1 MTIKKID
8 VWNFRPP
15 FREGPYAMAH
25 VTSGHVYGRILR
37 FQDDDGSTGLGEIV
51 FSPSLAETSREH
63 RIQDEESYL
72 MSLTGRPFDAL
83 IDVASDARN
92 RDKSWRGIAFALET
106 AWFDREGQRTN
117 QSASQLLG
125 GARLTGVQDY
135 FSISEKEIAD
145 IHTRVDIAGSECQ
158 VFQLKL
164 GVGSLEQD
172 VVRIAAILDMMIGGQ
187 IVQADANGGWTV
199 DEACNIIGRFDDE
212 RLIWE
217 EPCTTYDDN
226 VTVAEKTGC
235 HVMVDQCIG
244 DLEMAIRAI
253 DESVAQSIC
262 IKPAPLGGLT
272 IARQIRDHAIEA
284 GMRVRIDGPWCG
296 DIASAA
302 ILHLAVGMP
311 EDLLIS
317 GCDLRE
323 PVAIPFNLNGVRPAG
338 GNMIAPPEGVGLGIT
353 LTDNLLGPPE
363 RSITAG

>member
-1 MTIKKID
+1 MTIRKID
-8 VWNFRPP
+8 VWNFRLP
-15 FREGPYAMAH
+15 FREGLYAMAH
-25 VTSGHVYGRILR
+25 VTSGHIYGRILR
-37 FQDDDGSTGLGEIV
+37 FQDDDGSSGLGEIV

-72 MSLTGRPFDAL
+72 MSFIGRPFDAL
-83 IDVASDARN
+83 LDFALDAQN

-117 QSASQLLG
+117 QSAGQLLG
-125 GARLTGVQDY
+125 GVLLTGVQDY
-135 FSISEKEIAD
+135 FSISEKEIAG
-145 IHTRVDIAGSECQ
+145 IRTRVDIAGSECQ
-158 VFQLKL
+158 VLQLKL
-164 GVGSLEQD
+164 GVGSLELD
-172 VVRIAAILDMMIGGQ
+172 VVQITALLDMMTDEQ
-187 IVQADANGGWTV
+187 IVQADANGGWTI
-199 DEACNIIGRFDDE
+199 DEACDIIRHFDDE

-226 VTVAEKTGC
+226 VTVAGKTGR
-235 HVMVDQCIG
+235 HIMVDQCIG

-253 DESVAQSIC
+253 DEGVAQSIC

-311 EDLLIS
+311 ENLLIS

-323 PVAIPFNLNGVRPAG
+323 PVAIPFNLNGVRPAE
-338 GNMIAPPEGVGLGIT
+338 GNMIAPPEGFGLGIT

-363 RSITAG
+363 RSLTAR